1 MVIGEL
7 GEDDAMVDAG
17 RCIMRRGFLGGGR
30 GMGGSACFV
39 CSYRSA
45 TRLLSSRKGASRAD
59 GLDLWRTLAT
69 FWGAILPL
77 PRLQQLRHSLLVVP
91 MSKTGSW
98 CYMVVPTV
106 LTLKVLTL
114 KVSAGLAKLV
124 KEDRSRP
131 GKKKQVPRTA
141 MNCGKV
147 GNGLKHL

>member
-77 PRLQQLRHSLLVVP
+77 SRLQRLRHSLLVVP

-98 CYMVVPTV
+98 YYMVVPTV

-141 MNCGKV
+141 MNGGKV